1 MEQQV
6 PFSEVGITSLE
17 QLETTLLGD
26 DRQLL
31 TDEAASIM
39 PDAYNAAIAKGDDV
53 DGALAKA
60 FDAWYAHMKEWADA
74 WNEHMETWADKQTE
88 RFMKRGLQ

>member
-1 MEQQV
+1 MGHRV
-6 PFSEVGITSLE
+6 KFSEIGIMNLE
-17 QLETTLLGD
+17 QLETALLGSGKH
-26 DRQLL
+26 LL

-39 PDAYNAAIAKGDDV
+39 PNAYNAAIAKGDDV

-74 WNEHMETWADKQTE
+74 LSEHMETWADKQTE
-88 RFMKRGLQ
+88 RFIGKES